1 MDINIKVIPLSDV
14 DKVKYRNQKNVRRI
28 RESKGG
34 FEHIVFATDQDL

>member
-1 MDINIKVIPLSDV
+1 MEIKKLVDV
-14 DKVKYRNQKNVRRI
+14 DMAKYRSQPRVRRL

>member
-1 MDINIKVIPLSDV
+1 MKIKKLVDV
-14 DKVKYRNQKNVRRI
+14 DMAKYRSQPRVRRI

>member
-1 MDINIKVIPLSDV
+1 MNIERIKDIDRAAYTS
-14 DKVKYRNQKNVRRI
+14 QANVRRK